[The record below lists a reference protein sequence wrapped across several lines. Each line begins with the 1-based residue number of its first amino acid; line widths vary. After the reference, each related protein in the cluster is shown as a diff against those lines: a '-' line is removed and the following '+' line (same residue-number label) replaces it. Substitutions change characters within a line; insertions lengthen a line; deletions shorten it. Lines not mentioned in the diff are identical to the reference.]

1 MIIIAEMTV
10 TGRREIIATVQ
21 SQDPGPLDAKDH
33 LVHTETI
40 PGTGTVTAILRID
53 IEMNA
58 RPEVTEIRNAGN
70 FVCRTL
76 RNGGLEIQFWKCLFE
91 GNRDHPATNI
101 QIANTATKS
110 RGTEIDQPTDLV
122 SILLYELVEKELI
135 ITALD
140 RS

>member
-10 TGRREIIATVQ
+10 IGRREIIATVQ

-76 RNGGLEIQFWKCLFE
+76 RIGGLEFNS
-91 GNRDHPATNI
+91 GNVYLKEIAITQQQTFRS
-101 QIANTATKS
+101 QIPRRKAA
-110 RGTEIDQPTDLV
+110 GQG
-122 SILLYELVEKELI
+122 SINQRI
-135 ITALD
+135 W
-140 RS
+140 

>member
-10 TGRREIIATVQ
+10 TGRQETIATVQ

-70 FVCRTL
+70 FVCSTL
-76 RNGGLEIQFWKCLFE
+76 RIVFAGEMADSN
-91 GNRDHPATNI
+91 
-101 QIANTATKS
+101 
-110 RGTEIDQPTDLV
+110 
-122 SILLYELVEKELI
+122 
-135 ITALD
+135 
-140 RS
+140 

>member
-10 TGRREIIATVQ
+10 TGRQETIATVQ

-70 FVCRTL
+70 FVCSTL
-76 RNGGLEIQFWKCLFE
+76 SIVFAGEMADSKFNSGNVYLKEIAITQQQTF
-91 GNRDHPATNI
+91 RS
-101 QIANTATKS
+101 QIPRRKAA
-110 RGTEIDQPTDLV
+110 RQR
-122 SILLYELVEKELI
+122 SINQRI
-135 ITALD
+135 W
-140 RS
+140 